1 MKRLLLLFLLCLLL
15 ANTEL
20 RAQVYVLPPI
30 EDDTWAQVGRSLGRS
45 LCILTCDLRYEKAT
59 SESAIE
65 LCANNLSSRRGIDY
79 GEALDI
85 CEERVHARA
94 REEYKMC
101 LLRCQY

>member
-1 MKRLLLLFLLCLLL
+1 MKKLLLLFPLCLLL

-30 EDDTWAQVGRSLGRS
+30 KDDTSVQVGRSLCMIMCAF
-45 LCILTCDLRYEKAT
+45 LYENAT

-65 LCANNLSSRRGIDY
+65 LCAKKLSSRRGIDY

-101 LLRCQY
+101 LLSCQY

>member
-1 MKRLLLLFLLCLLL
+1 MRRLLLLFPLCLLL

-30 EDDTWAQVGRSLGRS
+30 EDDTWGRFTRS
-45 LCILTCDLRYEKAT
+45 LCITTCYLQYEKAT
-59 SESAIE
+59 SESALE
-65 LCANNLSSRRGIDY
+65 LCAKNLSSRRGIDY

-85 CEERVHARA
+85 CEERVHTRA

-101 LLRCQY
+101 LLSCQ

>member
-1 MKRLLLLFLLCLLL
+1 MKKLLLLLFPLCLLL

-30 EDDTWAQVGRSLGRS
+30 EDDTWGQVGRS
-45 LCILTCDLRYEKAT
+45 LCILICDLQYEKAT
-59 SESAIE
+59 GESALE
-65 LCANNLSSRRGIDY
+65 LCAKNLSSRRGIDY